1 MLKYS
6 PETEDFFR
14 PRPKAEDEKNPR
26 SRGYILAY
34 SLTIPHI
41 YNIYTTLFTAS
52 SVNLVQI
59 IKWSILKTL
68 KLMMLL
74 LSVNLSASCQTQNCP
89 PDGRER

>member
-14 PRPKAEDEKNPR
+14 PRPKAADEKNPR

-52 SVNLVQI
+52 SVNSVQTTM
-59 IKWSILKTL
+59 WSSTKEEE
-68 KLMMLL
+68 
-74 LSVNLSASCQTQNCP
+74 V
-89 PDGRER
+89 